1 METKDFNDLYK
12 LKCNLNE
19 IMKLENLIYFFAG
32 QLSSLEYNNGIW
44 KSKTIEH
51 EDQVIWYFNLEGD
64 KKWKLNSDNIHSETE
79 ISTSC
84 LSVLSFTFALNYLM
98 SEIVNDE
105 KSEELFNEIVRL
117 YYAIIGAIDLILDEN
132 EKLIFYKVI
141 D

>member
-1 METKDFNDLYK
+1 
-12 LKCNLNE
+12 
-19 IMKLENLIYFFAG
+19 
-32 QLSSLEYNNGIW
+32 
-44 KSKTIEH
+44 
-51 EDQVIWYFNLEGD
+51 
-64 KKWKLNSDNIHSETE
+64 
-79 ISTSC
+79 
-84 LSVLSFTFALNYLM
+84 M